1 MLFSLLF
8 NLLFISFSNGNNN
21 FISLSEELVEANLG
35 YQRRQIIKLLIG
47 NPPQKIQVKLST
59 AICGLWILD
68 KNKFNHGFDLTQ
80 SSTFE
85 ALGITSKIDF
95 ARGMKIY
102 SIISYKVIILHL
114 HFKKEYVSLQNRT
127 YGKFTVIH
135 LLI

>member
-1 MLFSLLF
+1 MLF

-35 YQRRQIIKLLIG
+35 YQRRQIIKLLIE

-85 ALGITSKIDF
+85 APGTTGKIDF
-95 ARGMKIY
+95 ARGTMSKDTMTFCGVESNVKIPF
-102 SIISYKVIILHL
+102 L
-114 HFKKEYVSLQNRT
+114 
-127 YGKFTVIH
+127 
-135 LLI
+135 

>member
-59 AICGLWILD
+59 AI
-68 KNKFNHGFDLTQ
+68 
-80 SSTFE
+80 
-85 ALGITSKIDF
+85 
-95 ARGMKIY
+95 
-102 SIISYKVIILHL
+102 
-114 HFKKEYVSLQNRT
+114 
-127 YGKFTVIH
+127 
-135 LLI
+135 

>member
-1 MLFSLLF
+1 MFSLLF

-35 YQRRQIIKLLIG
+35 YQRRQIIKLLIE

-85 ALGITSKIDF
+85 ALGITGKLISLEEQCQKI
-95 ARGMKIY
+95 
-102 SIISYKVIILHL
+102 
-114 HFKKEYVSLQNRT
+114 Q
-127 YGKFTVIH
+127 
-135 LLI
+135 